1 RKFSDKVTNIAFF
14 PIIYDDENSKLYF
27 LSYKNKKNVFGMD
40 LKNSP
45 VSKNTEGSY
54 YLQKCNN
61 YSIGNFYDGAIF
73 INKKIK
79 LCKPHKKLSEA
90 DRKEFYNMQNI
101 LKQSK
106 VIFISE

>member
-45 VSKNTEGSY
+45 VSKNTKGSY
-54 YLQKCNN
+54 YLQKCDN
-61 YSIGNFYDGAIF
+61 YSLGIFYDGAIF

-90 DRKEFYNMQNI
+90 DKKEFYDMQNT
-101 LKQSK
+101 LKTIK
-106 VIFISE
+106 YNFISD